1 MKTKVFL
8 MMTALALF
16 SFFSCTK
23 DTNPIEQA
31 SADLVD
37 DDAVT
42 QDAYED
48 VSATVDNATLIMEN
62 LGLLKGDFES
72 GVVLADSCPTI
83 TISTGTFPKTITI
96 DYGTG
101 CSGFNGSTR
110 SGKIII
116 TASDRRT
123 VVNATRTVTFDNY
136 YFNGIKIE
144 GTKEFKNLGP
154 NSNQNIEI
162 SDKLTDGKLTLP
174 DGKTIQRS
182 FVHKREWIT
191 GWATK
196 TIWDDECLIT
206 GTATGTNI
214 NGVSYTNTI
223 QTALDWKRVCEFI
236 VSGSVKF
243 ERTGVEPVVLDYG
256 SGVCDNIATVSRG
269 SKTKQ
274 ITLKHKQ
281 RLMP

>member
-42 QDAYED
+42 EVAYED
-48 VSATVDNATLIMEN
+48 VSTTVDNATMIMEN

-72 GVVLADSCPTI
+72 GVVLADSCPAI
-83 TISTGTFPKTITI
+83 TISSGTFPKTITI
-96 DYGTG
+96 NYGTG

-123 VVNATRTVTFDNY
+123 VVNATRTITFDNY
-136 YFNGIKIE
+136 YFNGIKIK

-154 NSNQNIEI
+154 NSNQHMVI
-162 SDKLTDGKLTLP
+162 SDKLTDGKAILP
-174 DGKTIQRS
+174 SGDSILRAYNHQ
-182 FVHKREWIT
+182 REWLA

-196 TIWDDECLIT
+196 TIWDDEVLIT

-214 NGVSYTNTI
+214 KGISYTNTI
-223 QTALDWKRVCEFI
+223 LTGLDWKRVCEFI
-236 VSGSVKF
+236 VSGTVKF
-243 ERTGVEPVVLDYG
+243 ERTGVAPVVLDYG
-256 SGVCDNIATVSRG
+256 SGTCDNIATVTRG
-269 SKTKQ
+269 DKTKQ

-281 RLMP
+281 RQMP

>member
-42 QDAYED
+42 EVAYED
-48 VSATVDNATLIMEN
+48 VSTTVDNATMIMEN

-96 DYGTG
+96 NYGTG

-136 YFNGIKIE
+136 YFNGIKIK

-154 NSNQNIEI
+154 NSNQNMVI
-162 SDKLTDGKLTLP
+162 SDKLTDGKAILP
-174 DGKTIQRS
+174 SGDSILRAYNHQ
-182 FVHKREWIT
+182 REWLA

-196 TIWDDECLIT
+196 TDR
-206 GTATGTNI
+206 
-214 NGVSYTNTI
+214 
-223 QTALDWKRVCEFI
+223 K
-236 VSGSVKF
+236 SV
-243 ERTGVEPVVLDYG
+243 V
-256 SGVCDNIATVSRG
+256 
-269 SKTKQ
+269 
-274 ITLKHKQ
+274 
-281 RLMP
+281 